1 MLEGEGEKREVDE
14 GKHVIAD
21 PPGHGAEPRALTS
34 NKDDCWKRHASPPP
48 APAPAPAP
56 ARTIFDSIRLLHR
69 APDALVLE
77 TEATQ
82 RCRVEHV
89 PAVHHGIPCGHV
101 GTLRQQPPR
110 KHEARGLAHVVRARL
125 EREPE
130 KRDPPAP
137 ERAEWAMERA
147 DHATL

>member
-34 NKDDCWKRHASPPP
+34 NKDDCWKRHARASPP
-48 APAPAPAP
+48 PAPAPAP

-89 PAVHHGIPCGHV
+89 PAVHEETVTHSRRRLGPVELAQLRPLGHDHCG
-101 GTLRQQPPR
+101 
-110 KHEARGLAHVVRARL
+110 VRSG
-125 EREPE
+125 ERV
-130 KRDPPAP
+130 
-137 ERAEWAMERA
+137 ERTFGDVHTVE
-147 DHATL
+147 